1 MAAALRDDSGARL
14 RLAGACATTG
24 GDYLRLGRLFFS
36 LLGGDG
42 AIERVV
48 SAERLEDVP
57 LPSSSEWRSLGASN
71 GIWAARYCHR
81 ERAPS
86 RPAAGFWSRLLGDLF
101 HTPELRPLARRY
113 DCLRACP
120 RPLRFLRPGARDGG
134 GGGGGR
140 LMLVFEFDGIEFE
153 LDAMRSDGMA
163 VAEAVT
169 LPRGVTLDE
178 QPLAVPELVSEEAL
192 DFACV
197 EADLEATG
205 TVFATAVATAA
216 HPSGGGFRVGC
227 RNTQQAIEAAEAVGD
242 SSFAEL
248 SARMQPLSSVSAPR
262 LRDLAAVSDDWRDHS
277 VAGFLRRGGG
287 LKAQLLADN
296 ALVLERLGM
305 SHQALVGP
313 LLKASRLQRD
323 ARQRLGIPVAALRF
337 FFGGRRFSLTHVHSS
352 GRQGSPFLD
361 GTGSGDCFCL
371 TATDE
376 ADARAL
382 SLRFEGLAP
391 VMAFRYGFYQ
401 DGAYRLEPAEV
412 KRILHGR

>member
-1 MAAALRDDSGARL
+1 MAEALRDDSGERL
-14 RLAGACATTG
+14 RFAGACATVG
-24 GDYLRLGRLFFS
+24 GEYLRLGRLFFAVAS
-36 LLGGDG
+36 EAGGGGG
-42 AIERVV
+42 AITRIV

-57 LPSSSEWRSLGASN
+57 LPGSGEWRSLGASC
-71 GIWAARYCHR
+71 GLWVARYCHR
-81 ERAPS
+81 ERAQVQGR
-86 RPAAGFWSRLLGDLF
+86 RPTGFWSRLLGDLF
-101 HTPELRPLARRY
+101 HTPELRPLATRY

-120 RPLRFLRPGARDGG
+120 RPLRFLRPAARDGG
-134 GGGGGR
+134 DGGGR

-178 QPLAVPELVSEEAL
+178 QPLSEPGLVSEERLDLAL
-192 DFACV
+192 A
-197 EADLEATG
+197 APDLGAEG
-205 TVFATAVATAA
+205 TR
-216 HPSGGGFRVGC
+216 GNGFLVGR

-248 SARMQPLSSVSAPR
+248 SARMQPLSSVGAPR
-262 LRDLAAVSDDWRDHS
+262 LRDPAAASDAWRDYS

-313 LLKASRLQRD
+313 LLKAVRLQRD

-337 FFGGRRFSLTHVHSS
+337 SFGGRRFSLAHVHSS
-352 GRQGSPFLD
+352 GCQGSPFLD

-371 TATDE
+371 TAGGE
-376 ADARAL
+376 ADARAP

-412 KRILHGR
+412 KRILHEL